1 MSPVYQQSPLRRS
14 PVYRKLAG
22 VDIDRASIAAG
33 GNALLDLSL
42 MPRFGLRGKNAQRWL
57 EDKGLPV
64 PVVNRAESRADG
76 YWVARLGATEFWV
89 LATTELDEQ
98 KDMPVLT
105 APEPGCYPVHCGES
119 RAWFALAGEARCGVM
134 AKLCGVDLR
143 PMAFAPGTIVQT
155 SVARVNAVIIFHQLS
170 GMPVFSILSDTAS
183 AEYLW
188 DVLQD
193 AALGQALR

>member
-1 MSPVYQQSPLRRS
+1 MSPVSQQSQPRRS
-14 PVYRKLAG
+14 PVYRKFASG
-22 VDIDRASIAAG
+22 DTGRASIAAG
-33 GNALLDLSL
+33 GNTPVDLSL

-64 PVVNRAESRADG
+64 PAVNRAEARADG
-76 YWVARLGATEFWV
+76 YCVARLGATEFWV
-89 LATTELDEQ
+89 LATTELAEQ
-98 KDMPVLT
+98 KDMPALT

-143 PMAFAPGTIVQT
+143 PMVFAPGTIVQT
-155 SVARVNAVIIFHQLS
+155 SVARVNAAIIFHQLW
-170 GMPVFSILSDTAS
+170 GMPVFSIFSDTAS

-193 AALGQALR
+193 AALEFPS